1 MTAAPVNRLAA
12 DPSTLDA
19 DAARLAVAAEKTER
33 TLAGL
38 PPAAERDQDQR
49 DLAAEAHGQGRR
61 AREVFL
67 QAHADDIYAALT
79 DEGWRRPRLAELLLA
94 AADRFPG
101 LAPTRAML
109 AAEDGLLLAHREGRE
124 IDQGLVLRAL
134 LSSATAG
141 RHLMDTMLTASDRSR
156 SLLGTFRETGRL
168 DLGKVALE
176 RVGAAAHLTV
186 TNPESLNAEDNEL
199 AEAMDT
205 AVDLALLDPGTRVGV
220 LRGGVMTHPRYADR
234 RIFSAGINLT
244 HLHQGRIS
252 YIDFLIRRELG
263 YIHKIY
269 RGLLP
274 DDPGVSWPHRY
285 LQKPWLAVVDGFAI
299 GGGAQLL
306 LVFDHVIAAAD
317 AYFSLPAA
325 QEGIVPG
332 AGNLRLSRMTGGR
345 LARQILLG
353 GCKVRATDPDGS
365 LVFDEVVEPEVME
378 ASVTA
383 AAARLAAPAVAANRR
398 MLHAAEE
405 PFDAFRGYMAD
416 FAIEQALRLY
426 SPDVL
431 EKVAQRP
438 SQRGRV

>member
-1 MTAAPVNRLAA
+1 MITDFDSRLAA
-12 DPSTLDA
+12 APGALTA
-19 DAARLAVAAEKTER
+19 DAGLLATVAGETER
-33 TLAGL
+33 TLADL
-38 PPAAERDQDQR
+38 PPVAERDQGQR
-49 DLAAEAHGQGRR
+49 ELAAEAHRLARR
-61 AREVFL
+61 ARDAFL
-67 QAHADDIYAALT
+67 QAHADDVYDAVT
-79 DEGWRRPRLAELLLA
+79 DGGLLRPRLTELLLT
-94 AADRFPG
+94 AADWFPG

-109 AAEDGLLLAHREGRE
+109 AAEDGLLQVHKEGRE
-124 IDQGLVLRAL
+124 IDQGLLLRAL

-156 SLLGTFRETGRL
+156 SLLAAFRETGRL
-168 DLGKVALE
+168 DLGKVLLE
-176 RVGAAAHLTV
+176 RMGAAAHLTV
-186 TNPESLNAEDNEL
+186 TNPGCLNAEDNEL

-205 AVDLALLDPGTRVGV
+205 AVDLALLDPEVRVGV
-220 LRGGVMTHPRYADR
+220 LRGGVMTHPRYVGR

-252 YIDFLIRRELG
+252 YTDFLIRRELG

-274 DDPGVSWPHRY
+274 DDPADSWPHRY

-332 AGNLRLSRMTGGR
+332 AANLRLSRMTGGR
-345 LARQILLG
+345 LARRVILG
-353 GCKVRATDPDGS
+353 GCKVTATEPDGR
-365 LVFDEVVEPEVME
+365 LVFDEVAEPEAME
-378 ASVTA
+378 PAVA
-383 AAARLAAPAVAANRR
+383 AAVTRLAAPAVAANRR

-405 PFDAFRGYMAD
+405 TFDTFRSYMAD

-431 EKVAQRP
+431 EKVAHRS
-438 SQRGRV
+438 SQQSRL